1 MLNTGV
7 FTFDFKFWVKAA
19 DGVFF
24 FPRGSILVKVHFY
37 VFKRWLGFL
46 IVLFCF
52 VFFNFSA
59 IRATLK
65 ALPKQELISLSMRN
79 ATRVFTVTV
88 DMQINNTVNNYQA
101 TGKISV

>member
-1 MLNTGV
+1 MV
-7 FTFDFKFWVKAA
+7 R
-19 DGVFF
+19 
-24 FPRGSILVKVHFY
+24 FPY
-37 VFKRWLGFL
+37 C
-46 IVLFCF
+46 FC
-52 VFFNFSA
+52 FFNFSA
-59 IRATLK
+59 IRATLR

>member
-1 MLNTGV
+1 MVRFPYCFFV
-7 FTFDFKFWVKAA
+7 F
-19 DGVFF
+19 
-24 FPRGSILVKVHFY
+24 
-37 VFKRWLGFL
+37 
-46 IVLFCF
+46 C
-52 VFFNFSA
+52 FFNFSA
-59 IRATLK
+59 IRATLR